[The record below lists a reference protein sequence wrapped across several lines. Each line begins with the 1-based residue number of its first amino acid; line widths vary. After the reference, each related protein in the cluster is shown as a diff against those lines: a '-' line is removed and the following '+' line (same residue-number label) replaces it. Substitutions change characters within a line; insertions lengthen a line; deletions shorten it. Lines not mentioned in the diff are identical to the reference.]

1 MENNI
6 LQPSLL
12 NEKGN
17 IFKVDTQ
24 PLTIKKTKKVKT
36 VKKKKCPKGKR
47 RNPKTKRC
55 RKSCKIGFRRNKKTH
70 RCLKKTKKSA

>member
-12 NEKGN
+12 NEKN

-70 RCLKKTKKSA
+70 RCLKIKKKSA